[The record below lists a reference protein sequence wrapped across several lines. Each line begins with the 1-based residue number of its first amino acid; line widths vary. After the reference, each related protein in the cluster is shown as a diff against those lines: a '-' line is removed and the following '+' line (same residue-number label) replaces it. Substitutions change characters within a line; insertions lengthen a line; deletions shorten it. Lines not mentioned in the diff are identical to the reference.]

1 MDALASR
8 GDEGRGRLRK
18 SSGSRQ
24 TGYDPG
30 VSEWGNPAGVMSSHL
45 LTEFIGLEKRTQGS
59 ETSQYLQ
66 EEKSTEIPLVAA
78 SEEGRAQ
85 TVRIRPCGV
94 VGPVEAIC
102 D

>member
-18 SSGSRQ
+18 TSGSRQ

-45 LTEFIGLEKRTQGS
+45 LAEFIGLEKRTQGS

-85 TVRIRPCGV
+85 TGQIRLSGV
-94 VGPVEAIC
+94 VGPA
-102 D
+102 

>member
-30 VSEWGNPAGVMSSHL
+30 VSEWGNPTGVMSSYL

-78 SEEGRAQ
+78 SEKGRAQ
-85 TVRIRPCGV
+85 TGWIRPSGV
-94 VGPVEAIC
+94 VGPAIAIC
-102 D
+102 K